1 MVMQEIVINL
11 PLAVDASE
19 WELKMMLA
27 AKMFEMGKLS
37 SGQAAELVGVS
48 KRTFLEMAGKFDVS
62 IFGYTA
68 DELKKDLQ
76 NL

>member
-1 MVMQEIVINL
+1 MAMQEIVINL
-11 PLAVDASE
+11 PPTVDASE